1 MTKTGY
7 TTIQLNILGA
17 GCASCVGKI
26 EKAINSMKE
35 ITPRNIFHLIDRI
48 KSIVDVDYILYFE
61 KHQIMENFLTLKYDS
76 RQPNKMQDKVFE
88 RS

>member
-1 MTKTGY
+1 
-7 TTIQLNILGA
+7 
-17 GCASCVGKI
+17 
-26 EKAINSMKE
+26 MKE

-61 KHQIMENFLTLKYDS
+61 KHQIMENFITLKYDS